1 MERPLREKEHR
12 LKVPRNNLT
21 FFSRLHSFPSFTR
34 RSENKMFWHMPR
46 PRNYIGLEWKCLY
59 KTACP
64 QPITLTIHKF
74 RVRSKPNTF
83 FLSHNRITSKFHPSF
98 EGIHQISC
106 RRRMERKIAFNLL
119 IRSSGGIAQNILDC
133 IIIRLEL
140 RMDYLLIL
148 PFRFAFILQSLDA
161 TVSRL
166 LAETRKLL
174 EDLEDVKCLDDIID
188 MLNSEIPI
196 IHREWIHPITNSNK
210 IPVEQGIMVS

>member
-1 MERPLREKEHR
+1 MKGFIR
-12 LKVPRNNLT
+12 LVAG
-21 FFSRLHSFPSFTR
+21 
-34 RSENKMFWHMPR
+34 E
-46 PRNYIGLEWKCLY
+46 EWKEKL
-59 KTACP
+59 
-64 QPITLTIHKF
+64 
-74 RVRSKPNTF
+74 
-83 FLSHNRITSKFHPSF
+83 
-98 EGIHQISC
+98 
-106 RRRMERKIAFNLL
+106 LL
-119 IRSSGGIAQNILDC
+119 IFLFARPEESPKTLLDC

>member
-119 IRSSGGIAQNILDC
+119 IRSSGGIAQNTSWLHNNST
-133 IIIRLEL
+133 RTENGLSA
-140 RMDYLLIL
+140 YSAFS
-148 PFRFAFILQSLDA
+148 FRFYLAVFGRHSKSIAGGNSQA
-161 TVSRL
+161 ARGPRRRKMSRRHHRY
-166 LAETRKLL
+166 AEQRNPHNPSRVDT
-174 EDLEDVKCLDDIID
+174 
-188 MLNSEIPI
+188 
-196 IHREWIHPITNSNK
+196 SNNK
-210 IPVEQGIMVS
+210 FE